1 MSDLLIGTDRGVF
14 RLNADG
20 RARREE
26 EPPSAAFFA
35 RTHDGRGLDRHYPVP
50 LVAARNRPGT
60 LYTAAA
66 ASPPPGW
73 SRGADAALYRSDDGG
88 EHRMLLETGLPR
100 PFAAMVR
107 QIAVD
112 DGDAV
117 SIAAGHEVFVS
128 HDRGDRWRRLAGH
141 LPTVDALSFA

>member
-20 RARREE
+20 SARRQEG
-26 EPPSAAFFA
+26 PPSAAFFA
-35 RTHDGRGLDRHYPVP
+35 RTHDGCGLDRHYTVP
-50 LVAARNRPGT
+50 LVAVRSRPGT

-73 SRGADAALYRSDDGG
+73 SRGADTTLYRSDDGG
-88 EHRMLLETGLPR
+88 EPWMRLETGLPR

-112 DGDAV
+112 DGDVV

-128 HDRGDRWRRLAGH
+128 HDRGDRWRRLASD
-141 LPTVDALSFA
+141 LPTVNALSVA